1 MAFFQ
6 DMPWHDG
13 EIAMAKAMKVPEM
26 DNPTVPMLSPQ
37 LANHSRVVP
46 LIAIGTLDKQ
56 GRPWTTL
63 WGGEK
68 GISQPIAQG
77 ILGIRSRVVT
87 QHDPV
92 VEELVGKEG
101 NGTVVREEGVGRMVS
116 GLTIDLET
124 RKRTKLF
131 GRMIAGALSLRED
144 EATDSKQSVAEVQ
157 LVLKIEQSLG
167 NCPKYLN
174 KKHIEPA
181 MSNPEL
187 VSDSPQLPQRAL
199 DLLSKA
205 DLFFLSSANH
215 DRDMDTNHRGG
226 PAGFVRVISNEASGA
241 VLCYPEYSGNRLY
254 QTLGNLKVNPAL
266 GICVPDFDTG
276 DMLYL
281 TGTTEVLIGPEAASI
296 LPRSNLAV
304 KITTTSARFIST
316 ALPFRGTPGE
326 TSPYNP
332 TVRHLVS
339 EKGLTSSSSSNTTT
353 LTQATLLLQTPLT
366 PTISRF
372 KFALP
377 TSSNSPNLTSLHKKG
392 QYVTFD
398 FAPNLDMGYSHMRDD
413 DPRSLND
420 DFVRTFT
427 VSSPPPPPPPP
438 SEDSSRESAVRRG
451 LKPNEFEITV
461 RRVGAATS
469 ELFKHSGRDAKKAV
483 RTGMDFE
490 IGVKGFGG
498 QFEILQDD
506 GSGGSVGFVAAGVG
520 ITPLLPF
527 LDSLDL
533 SRLRVWWSVRRGDLG
548 LVRDVLGIWP
558 GLVGS
563 LVVFVTDVGKGE
575 IEDGVSGLE
584 GEIGAMADEVDLR
597 AGRMAKEDVRSDADD
612 VRRYYLCTGTGMRK
626 VLMDWL
632 SDKELV
638 FEDFNF

>member
-6 DMPWHDG
+6 DLPWHQG
-13 EIAMAKAMKVPEM
+13 EIAMAKAMKVPNM

-46 LIAIGTLDKQ
+46 LIAIGTIDKQ

-77 ILGIRSRVVT
+77 ILGIRSQVVT

-92 VEELVGKEG
+92 VEELVGKKG
-101 NGTVVREEGVGRMVS
+101 DGTVVREEGAGRMVS

-131 GRMIAGALSLRED
+131 GRMIAGALASRED
-144 EATDSKQSVAEVQ
+144 EATDSQQSIAEVQ

-181 MSNPEL
+181 VSAPEL

-205 DLFFLSSANH
+205 DLFFLSSANN
-215 DRDMDTNHRGG
+215 DLDMDTNHRGG
-226 PAGFVRVISNEASGA
+226 PAGFVRVISNEPSGA

-266 GICVPDFDTG
+266 GICVPDFETG

-281 TGTTEVLIGPEAASI
+281 TGTTEVLIGPDAATI

-304 KITTTSARFIST
+304 KITTTAARFVAT

-326 TSPYNP
+326 PSPYNP
-332 TVRHLVS
+332 AVRHLAS
-339 EKGLTSSSSSNTTT
+339 EIPPKASPNTTGINPT
-353 LTQATLLLQTPLT
+353 ALSQATLLQQTPLT

-372 KFALP
+372 KFALSN
-377 TSSNSPNLTSLHKKG
+377 TSTHKPG
-392 QYVTFD
+392 QYVTLD
-398 FAPNLDMGYSHMRDD
+398 FAPHLDIGYSHMRDD

-427 VSSPPPPPPPP
+427 VSSPPGNPP
-438 SEDSSRESAVRRG
+438 DTVRR
-451 LKPNEFEITV
+451 LKDDEFEITV
-461 RRVGAATS
+461 RRVGAVTG
-469 ELFKHSGRDAKKAV
+469 ELFRHGGSEKGGRS
-483 RTGMDFE
+483 TGLGFE
-490 IGVKGFGG
+490 VGVKGFGG
-498 QFEILQDD
+498 EFDVRQDHEKEV
-506 GSGGSVGFVAAGVG
+506 VGFVSAGVG
-520 ITPLLPF
+520 ITPLLPC
-527 LDSLDL
+527 LGALDL
-533 SRLRVWWSVRRGDLG
+533 QRLRLLWTVRKEDVG
-548 LVRDVLGIWP
+548 LVSDVLKSWP
-558 GLVGS
+558 LLAGRLT
-563 LVVFVTDVGKGE
+563 LFVTNV
-575 IEDGVSGLE
+575 VE
-584 GEIGAMADEVDLR
+584 GEERSDLKLGIGSTADAVDLR
-597 AGRMAKEDVRSDADD
+597 FGRMSREDVRVDGDE
-612 VRRYYLCTGTGMRK
+612 VRKYYLCTGTGMRK